1 MSWWSTIL
9 SSSKSV
15 DDILD
20 KDNGLLA
27 QMGGWVGNFNFTDE
41 ERSEMNK
48 KLIDNCSEFVYK
60 TMGESTARSVARR
73 SLALLWVRVH
83 LAMIIGVM
91 VVAYFDMALAT
102 FYFSIVFGPLM
113 LSSTLGIMAFF
124 FGSHMLSSHMG
135 FGKKKKD

>member
-1 MSWWSTIL
+1 MSWLTTIF
-9 SSSKSV
+9 SKSKTV
-15 DDILD
+15 DDVLD

-60 TMGESTARSVARR
+60 TMGESTVRSKARR
-73 SLALLWVRVH
+73 ALALLWVRVH
-83 LAMIIGVM
+83 LSMIVGVM
-91 VVAYFDMALAT
+91 LVAYFNMELAK

-113 LSSTLGIMAFF
+113 VSSTLGIMAFF
-124 FGSHMLSSHMG
+124 FGSHMLSSHIG
-135 FGKKKKD
+135 LGKKKD